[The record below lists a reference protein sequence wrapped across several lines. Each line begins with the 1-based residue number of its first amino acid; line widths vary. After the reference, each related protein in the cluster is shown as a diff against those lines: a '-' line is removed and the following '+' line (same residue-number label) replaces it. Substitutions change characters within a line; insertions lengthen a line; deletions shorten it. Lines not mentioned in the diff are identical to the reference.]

1 MDYAP
6 LVPKFVA
13 VTFAPIA
20 ASVRRLHEE
29 YLAAEVKRQRTKEI
43 VPVVQVAH
51 AHELRELDVLEWPLR
66 IQEQEQKQRIAAVET
81 ACPVVCQGRTG
92 DRPLCYLRGNL
103 ENDSSGARKNAPDVR
118 RIHVF

>member
-1 MDYAP
+1 MP

-13 VTFAPIA
+13 DLFAIA
-20 ASVRRLHEE
+20 ESVRRLHEE

-66 IQEQEQKQRIAAVET
+66 IQEQKQRIAAVET

-92 DRPLCYLRGNL
+92 DGPLCYLRGNL